1 MSVLFF
7 HDVAFSQMNGGFNV
21 CPGSSYVVVSDATSR
36 FVCVP
41 LSVISSLT
49 STGAQLLNTQHARRT
64 VCTYVRVDTH
74 FRFHFVLE

>member
-7 HDVAFSQMNGGFNV
+7 HDVTFSQMNGGFNV

-41 LSVISSLT
+41 LSVIFLDVNRC
-49 STGAQLLNTQHARRT
+49 STLNTHGVRC
-64 VCTYVRVDTH
+64 VPTYV
-74 FRFHFVLE
+74 